1 MPIFSHTLSKVS
13 TYKLSPCKDATTPS
27 TQDDSYCAFVG
38 WSFVYLFIV
47 AVAWFACVSIN
58 IFLSL
63 MRWSWFT
70 SNLMYF
76 RIGCYVMCWGVPWI
90 PAIVVLSLKKIE
102 GGSLTCLVAPS
113 HIDGNTML
121 KGICTRIY
129 AHANIQTLARTH
141 TRTAQ
146 HTQTHR
152 THAHV
157 RAHAHSHTHARRP

>member
-113 HIDGNTML
+113 HIDGML

-129 AHANIQTLARTH
+129 ARKHTNTRTHAYVCGTVHANAS
-141 TRTAQ
+141 
-146 HTQTHR
+146 
-152 THAHV
+152 HAHV